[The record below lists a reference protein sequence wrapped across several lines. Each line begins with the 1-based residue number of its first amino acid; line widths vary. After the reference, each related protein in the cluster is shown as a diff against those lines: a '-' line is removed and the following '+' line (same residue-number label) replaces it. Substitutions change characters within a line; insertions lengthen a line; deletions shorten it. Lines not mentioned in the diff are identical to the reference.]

1 MPTTRYSKPIPLLSK
16 RHLLSTTTMRQVVR
30 STSER
35 DIVAEENRRL
45 QSEVAQ
51 LTGRVN
57 AFEASRWWRLHPRF
71 ALRRLR
77 PLFVA
82 THSTKQPD
90 ASRAG
95 VWSTSATELLIAR
108 FRTEV
113 MARGNFGY
121 DTTRSFP
128 PMERV
133 LKELEGRSSRILEI
147 GSLQGLSACLFLWR
161 LPDAQVTC
169 IDTFAGGYEEVVFG
183 VDASGLE
190 PVFDRNIAA
199 VDASRA
205 RKLVGDSRRVLL
217 DLVGAQEEFDFV
229 YIDGSHLALDVLVDA
244 SLSWQLLAPGGT
256 AVFDDYRWAMLG
268 TDPLFRPGPAIDAFL
283 RLLAGQCEAGAGD
296 RAEGTHELEP

>member
-1 MPTTRYSKPIPLLSK
+1 
-16 RHLLSTTTMRQVVR
+16 VVR
-30 STSER
+30 STFEH

-45 QSEVAQ
+45 QSDVAQ
-51 LTGRVN
+51 LTARVK
-57 AFEASRWWRLHPRF
+57 AFEASRWWRLNPRF

-77 PLFVA
+77 SLFVP
-82 THSTKQPD
+82 THSTKQRD

-95 VWSTSATELLIAR
+95 ESSTSANELLIAR

-113 MARGNFGY
+113 MARGNFAY

-147 GSLQGLSACLFLWR
+147 GSLHGLSACFFLWR

-169 IDTFAGGYEEVVFG
+169 IDTFAGGHQDVVFG
-183 VDASGLE
+183 LDVSGLE
-190 PVFDRNIAA
+190 AVFDRNVAA
-199 VDASRA
+199 VDASRV

-217 DLVGAQEEFDFV
+217 DLVGAQEEFNFV

-256 AVFDDYRWAMLG
+256 AVFDDYQWGMLG

-283 RLLAGQCEAGAGD
+283 SLVAGQCEVLLKQGQVIA
-296 RAEGTHELEP
+296 RKVRTN